1 MVKLVLRGTAALVFV
16 VSVVAVGAVDAGASA
31 AHGRPR
37 WWPAHDPNDPPTV
50 EVVADHLNNPRQLAI
65 KGGAVYVAEAGT
77 GGSDCEALPEGV
89 PCVGLS
95 GSVTRV
101 KHGTQQRVQTGLL
114 SVLLPG
120 EGEVVGVDA
129 VAFKGN
135 QLYGIATGACML
147 EGIPIPPEAL
157 AQAGQ
162 VLKLL
167 GGDAVEPVGDAST
180 IECTTDPDGQGPD
193 TDPYGLAIR
202 GRTFYVADAA
212 GNDIVKIR
220 NGETSV
226 AAVLSTTGQPVPT
239 SLAFGPDGALYIG
252 TLNFEGGPG
261 SANVYRLD
269 VHTGAVSV
277 YAEGLFAIT
286 GIAFDQRGR
295 LYGSEFTTGFG
306 PEGPLPD
313 GDVVVIP
320 WGGGMQGRKVLGAG
334 SLHFPGGV
342 AVDRTGVYVSNW
354 SIATG
359 EDGPFGPGNHGQ
371 LVRISSPSHGRSWLS
386 WCDWGHD
393 QIDTSWDARD

>member
-1 MVKLVLRGTAALVFV
+1 
-16 VSVVAVGAVDAGASA
+16 VVAVGAVDAGASA

-269 VHTGAVSV
+269 VHTGALSV

-295 LYGSEFTTGFG
+295 LYVSEFTTGFG

>member
-1 MVKLVLRGTAALVFV
+1 MGKLLTRGAAALVLIC
-16 VSVVAVGAVDAGASA
+16 SILAVGAADAG

-37 WWPAHDPNDPPTV
+37 WWERPPDHHDPPTV
-50 EVVADHLNNPRQLAI
+50 EVVADNLNNPRQLAV

-77 GGSDCEALPEGV
+77 GGTDCEGLPEGV
-89 PCVGLS
+89 PCVGLT
-95 GSVTRV
+95 GSVTKVER
-101 KHGTQQRVQTGLL
+101 GRAERVQTGLL
-114 SVLLPG
+114 SALAG

-129 VAFKGN
+129 LAFKGD
-135 QLYGIATGACML
+135 QLYGVATTSCEIDPAMF
-147 EGIPIPPEAL
+147 PPELL
-157 AQAGQ
+157 AQAGK
-162 VLKLL
+162 VLKLQ
-167 GGDAVEPVGDAST
+167 GGSSVEAVGDAST

-193 TDPYGLAIR
+193 SNPYGLAIR
-202 GRTFYVADAA
+202 GRTFYVADAG
-212 GNDIVKIR
+212 GNTVVEIR
-220 NGETSV
+220 RGETSV
-226 AAVLSTTGQPVPT
+226 AAVLSTDGQPVPT

-252 TLNFEGGPG
+252 TLNFQGGPG

-269 VHTGAVSV
+269 VRSGELSV
-277 YAEGLFAIT
+277 YASGLFAIT
-286 GIAFDQRGR
+286 GIAFDRAGR
-295 LYGSEFTTGFG
+295 LYVSEFTTGFG

-320 WGGGMQGRKVLGAG
+320 WGGGMEGRKVLGAG

-386 WCDWGHD
+386 WCDTGHD
-393 QIDTSWDARD
+393 QYDTRWDDRD